1 LKGNLKWK
9 ILLICIL
16 VGIAGWYL
24 FPSTRFALTTQ
35 SFDELREADI
45 PDEILEKLND
55 LENTEYTSR
64 KDFLADLEKKTI
76 GERYIPLI
84 VQYASFRKS
93 HINLGLDLQG
103 GVHLVLEVQA
113 EKFVE
118 NELVRLKDS
127 LSRELKKEG
136 MNVDSL
142 SVESANE
149 LKITAPTPEDIAKI
163 DKYIAKEV
171 DSLEK
176 KGMLPASTT
185 LTVGF
190 RDDLVERWESSAID
204 QALMT
209 IRNRVDEFG
218 LTEPV
223 IQRQGKN
230 RVIVELAGEKDPQ
243 RAVRVIGRTAELRF
257 QLVKDAA
264 ATKEELLAKYP
275 SNIPEGYEILPATP
289 EDIAKGRPGAY
300 LVEKEAKV
308 TGADLKDARV
318 TRGDGL
324 EMYVVS
330 FEFDRDGSRS
340 FAKLTEDNINK
351 QLAIVL
357 DGTVQSAPVIRT
369 RISGQGQVEGDF
381 PLEEAQDL
389 ALVLR
394 AGALPA
400 PVKILENIS
409 VGPTL
414 GEDSIKAGKNAI
426 IIGSIVVVLF
436 MIIYYKFSGVIAD
449 LTLLFNLLFIMG
461 VLAIA
466 GATLTLPGLA
476 GIALTVGMAVDA
488 NVLIF
493 ERIKE
498 ELRLGKTLRSAVENG
513 FSRANLT
520 ILDANLTT
528 LIAAAVLFQFGTGPI
543 KGFAVTLS
551 VGILSTLFTVLVLSK
566 VIFDLFLQSVKVK
579 QLSI

>member
-1 LKGNLKWK
+1 MRGNLKWK

-16 VGIAGWYL
+16 VGLAGWFL
-24 FPSTRFALTTQ
+24 FQDR
-35 SFDELREADI
+35 
-45 PDEILEKLND
+45 
-55 LENTEYTSR
+55 
-64 KDFLADLEKKTI
+64 
-76 GERYIPLI
+76 
-84 VQYASFRKS
+84 
-93 HINLGLDLQG
+93 INLGLDLQG
-103 GVHLVLEVQA
+103 GVHLVLEVWT
-113 EKFVE
+113 EKFIE
-118 NELVRLKDS
+118 KELVRSKEG
-127 LSRELKKEG
+127 LSRDLEKEG
-136 MNVDSL
+136 IKVDAMVVETDARSI
-142 SVESANE
+142 ESANT
-149 LKITAPTPEDIAKI
+149 LKITAPTLEELIKI
-163 DKYIAKEV
+163 DNYIAEKYAETFKKKE
-171 DSLEK
+171 S
-176 KGMLPASTT
+176 LPADMT
-185 LTVGF
+185 LIIGF
-190 RDDLVERWESSAID
+190 QDDIVERLRSSTID
-204 QALMT
+204 QALIT

-223 IQRQGKN
+223 IQRQGK
-230 RVIVELAGEKDPQ
+230 RRIIVELAGEKDPQ
-243 RAVRVIGRTAELRF
+243 RAVKVIGKTAELRF
-257 QLVKDAA
+257 QLVKDLAK
-264 ATKEELLAKYP
+264 TKEALLDRYDD
-275 SNIPEGYEILPATP
+275 IVPEGYELLPATP

-300 LVEKEAKV
+300 LVEKEATV

-318 TRGDGL
+318 TRGEGL

-330 FEFDRDGSRS
+330 FEFDRDGSRR
-340 FAKLTEDNINK
+340 FAKLTEDNIGK

-357 DGTVQSAPVIRT
+357 DKTIQSAPVIKT
-369 RISGQGQVEGDF
+369 RIPGTGQITGDF

-414 GEDSIKAGKNAI
+414 GEDSIRAGKNAI
-426 IIGSIVVVLF
+426 LIGGIIVVIF
-436 MIIYYKFSGVIAD
+436 MIIYYKVSGVIAD
-449 LTLLFNLLFIMG
+449 LALLFNLLFIMG
-461 VLAIA
+461 VLASA
-466 GATLTLPGLA
+466 KATLTLPGLA

-513 FSRANLT
+513 FSRAYLT

-566 VIFDLFLQSVKVK
+566 VIFDLFLQGVKVK